1 MFLKTQPPPKSL
13 INKMIG
19 LQGEH
24 SICIIKPAEVE
35 SILFILQNH
44 KPGKYQRRRKKY
56 YTSRKPE
63 HVNHPVIGSIRSPP
77 NMSTF

>member
-35 SILFILQNH
+35 SILFRIISQENIREEGKNIIL
-44 KPGKYQRRRKKY
+44 
-56 YTSRKPE
+56 PE
-63 HVNHPVIGSIRSPP
+63 SQS
-77 NMSTF
+77 M